1 MSNKSNIINAP
12 LNIVDN
18 IPNNWS
24 SAKLV
29 DICTPKQ
36 WKTISEN
43 FLESV
48 GFRVYGAN
56 GFIGYY
62 KEYNHEEET
71 IAVTCRG
78 ATCGTVNLI
87 PPKSYITGNAMCLD
101 NIKKTII
108 KKYLFYAISFRTV
121 SDVISGSA
129 QPQITRD
136 NLKSVDLP
144 IPPITEQKKIVSIL
158 NSVDDVIEKTQS
170 QIDKLYNLKKGMI
183 NKLLIKGIGHTEFKD
198 SELGRIPKSWEIKKL
213 EELVNHQR
221 PITYGIVQTGENI
234 IEGIPCVR
242 VVDIVKNRPNPEH
255 MIKTSQKISDSY
267 KRTILQKNDILFALR
282 GEIGHVVKTS
292 NKIVGCNL
300 TRGIALLSSSENIG
314 SDFLIWALR
323 SDKVR
328 NEILDSVNG

>member
-1 MSNKSNIINAP
+1 
-12 LNIVDN
+12 
-18 IPNNWS
+18 
-24 SAKLV
+24 
-29 DICTPKQ
+29 
-36 WKTISEN
+36 
-43 FLESV
+43 
-48 GFRVYGAN
+48 
-56 GFIGYY
+56 
-62 KEYNHEEET
+62 
-71 IAVTCRG
+71 
-78 ATCGTVNLI
+78 
-87 PPKSYITGNAMCLD
+87 
-101 NIKKTII
+101 
-108 KKYLFYAISFRTV
+108 
-121 SDVISGSA
+121 
-129 QPQITRD
+129 
-136 NLKSVDLP
+136 
-144 IPPITEQKKIVSIL
+144 
-158 NSVDDVIEKTQS
+158 
-170 QIDKLYNLKKGMI
+170 MI

-328 NEILDSVNG
+328 NEILDSVNGSALQEIPLGNLRKVTIPVPTPFEQNKIANILESINSKIESTNIKLSQTQSLKKSLMQDLLTGKVRVLVN